1 MRSMNKPR
9 RGYRLGKRAER
20 VEHTRRTI
28 LEATIAAHDEL
39 GISGASL
46 RDIAERA
53 GVAPST
59 ILQHF
64 PDRDE
69 LIRACGELS
78 DALLPMPTS
87 AAFADTEDELERVTR
102 MAAALFAW
110 WDALGHGF
118 DRLRTDRRALPA
130 VDAWFEEVDRRHRE
144 LAQTALPG
152 ADPDRVVMLVALTT
166 PDAWNALR
174 ASGLDTVLPGAQWRS
189 SSGIRPAD
197 AFNERGTTQMD
208 PFVAFKYLHIA
219 SMFFAVALAVSGEL
233 VLRAVA
239 NSGEVVAIRTVTARV
254 RPLANISTALFL
266 AGVAFGIVAA
276 LTGQIDLLATWLILA
291 YVAFLG
297 AMALGITDQR
307 PVGRPARASG
317 G

>member
-1 MRSMNKPR
+1 MNSPK

-20 VEHTRRTI
+20 VQHTRRTI

-39 GISGASL
+39 GITGASL
-46 RDIAERA
+46 RHIAERA

-87 AAFADTEDELERVTR
+87 AAFAELEEEVERIAR
-102 MAAALFAW
+102 MASALFAW

-144 LAQTALPG
+144 LAQSAMPG
-152 ADPDRVVMLVALTT
+152 AVANRVVMLVALTT

-174 ASGLDTVLPGAQWRS
+174 TSGLD
-189 SSGIRPAD
+189 
-197 AFNERGTTQMD
+197 
-208 PFVAFKYLHIA
+208 
-219 SMFFAVALAVSGEL
+219 AVAAGRS
-233 VLRAVA
+233 VA
-239 NSGEVVAIRTVTARV
+239 QLIGHQARTR
-254 RPLANISTALFL
+254 L
-266 AGVAFGIVAA
+266 
-276 LTGQIDLLATWLILA
+276 Q
-291 YVAFLG
+291 
-297 AMALGITDQR
+297 
-307 PVGRPARASG
+307 
-317 G
+317 